1 MTVTGSVT
9 GRLEVTPPVMDE
21 LIGVDDEFDESPITE
36 GDLFIVEEGTPDTA
50 VLPGIPVGC
59 CPLRSDV
66 GPMRQ

>member
-1 MTVTGSVT
+1 
-9 GRLEVTPPVMDE
+9 MDE